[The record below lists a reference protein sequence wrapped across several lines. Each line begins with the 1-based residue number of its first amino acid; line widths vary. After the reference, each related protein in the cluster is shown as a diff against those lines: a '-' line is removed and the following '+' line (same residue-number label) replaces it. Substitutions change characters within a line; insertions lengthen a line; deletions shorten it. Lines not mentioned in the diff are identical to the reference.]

1 MGRKAGVSI
10 GDLPLMQGIYD
21 QSHARHLHVGGNMS
35 MVGAMMGVRSWDVNF
50 CVYLHELV

>member
-21 QSHARHLHVGGNMS
+21 QRHARHLHVGGNMS
-35 MVGAMMGVRSWDVNF
+35 MVGAMMGVRSWDVYF